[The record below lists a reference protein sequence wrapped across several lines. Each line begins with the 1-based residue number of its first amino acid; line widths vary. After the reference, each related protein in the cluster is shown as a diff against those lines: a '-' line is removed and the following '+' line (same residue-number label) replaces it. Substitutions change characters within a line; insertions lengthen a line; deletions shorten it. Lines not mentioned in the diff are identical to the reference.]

1 MVRVAATAA
10 AYVEMPECVKV
21 LWPQFT
27 NQSRFSVDVKGYFVN
42 NKVYFIPF
50 KDKESAFLISGIL
63 NSRLIWSMITAIAT
77 PKMNNYYEL
86 MSVFIERLPIADA
99 RGDERTIIAGLAEKL
114 GAESCA
120 DRLAVEAELNDR
132 VAALYG
138 LTTIERRIL
147 ERGATS
153 KETSDQ
159 IEDESLCT

>member
-1 MVRVAATAA
+1 MD
-10 AYVEMPECVKV
+10 
-21 LWPQFT
+21 
-27 NQSRFSVDVKGYFVN
+27 SSGYFVN

-63 NSRLIWSMITAIAT
+63 NSQLIWNMITAIAT

-99 RGDERTIIAGLAEKL
+99 RGEDRGIIAGLAERL
-114 GAESCA
+114 GSESCA

-138 LTTIERRIL
+138 LTAEERRLIEFGKPASASTQNL
-147 ERGATS
+147 EGVH
-153 KETSDQ
+153 
-159 IEDESLCT
+159 